1 MGTALGPLKTYS
13 KWIFLKASALPSV
26 WPPGPP
32 QQVFHMTLVT
42 SLSPAPQWPPCTH
55 CPSDP
60 RQPPGSAHLRTL
72 SLPSVASLSVP
83 TSKLLCIKPCHFLAS
98 GLSRDVCFW
107 FNSHLSP
114 AVTCLHLP
122 PGLRTLLICY
132 FLSRFPVY
140 PSLLASSCNL
150 LTSCP
155 CS

>member
-1 MGTALGPLKTYS
+1 MVFFKGICFTLSVAPRPTSASLSCDWSLPL
-13 KWIFLKASALPSV
+13 
-26 WPPGPP
+26 PGPA
-32 QQVFHMTLVT
+32 VATLYPLALRPT
-42 SLSPAPQWPPCTH
+42 LAPRLCSP
-55 CPSDP
+55 
-60 RQPPGSAHLRTL
+60 LRTL
-72 SLPSVASLSVP
+72 NLPSVASLSVP
-83 TSKLLCIKPCHFLAS
+83 TNKLLCIKPCHFLAS
-98 GLSRDVCFW
+98 GLSLDVCFQ

-114 AVTCLHLP
+114 PVTCLHLP

>member
-1 MGTALGPLKTYS
+1 MDFFKGICFTLSVAPRPTSASLSHDFGHFPL
-13 KWIFLKASALPSV
+13 
-26 WPPGPP
+26 PGPTVAALYP
-32 QQVFHMTLVT
+32 LPLRPT
-42 SLSPAPQWPPCTH
+42 PAPRLCSP
-55 CPSDP
+55 
-60 RQPPGSAHLRTL
+60 LRTL

-98 GLSRDVCFW
+98 GLSQDVCFW